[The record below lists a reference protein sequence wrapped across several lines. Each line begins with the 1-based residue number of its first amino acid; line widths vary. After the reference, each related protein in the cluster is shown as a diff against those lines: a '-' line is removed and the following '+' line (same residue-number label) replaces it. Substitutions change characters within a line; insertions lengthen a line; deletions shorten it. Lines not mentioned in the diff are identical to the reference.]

1 MTARAPIGTTL
12 SEIAD
17 YRPKDIDEALEMMRS
32 ALDYYHR
39 ENDQRA
45 IFLRAYYL
53 ITLAVHQAV
62 YQRGRYQKRMFF
74 DPDWVKRLA
83 GKFSSLYFYS
93 LTTAERPGERAWKT
107 AHRLAGTNETS
118 VFQDMLL
125 GLNAHIN
132 YDLAYGI
139 YLNLK
144 EFDDGRGHLLLSH
157 RKFDHDQV
165 NNILVDTIPQVEE
178 VLTRDYGG
186 ELRFMGELSGSLDEV
201 LGRVGLKYY
210 RERVWWSA
218 IAFLSTTQPE
228 ELQLVHDRLDWE
240 SAQLADRIA
249 CEASL
254 LQRSLRWGL
263 NLFSKRT
270 FGPITLEREE
280 AASVRKKLEQR
291 VSPF

>member
-1 MTARAPIGTTL
+1 MATL
-12 SEIAD
+12 AEIKA
-17 YRPKDIDEALEMMRS
+17 YRPKDIEESLDAMRS
-32 ALDYYHR
+32 ALDYFHR

-53 ITLAVHQAV
+53 ITVAVWQAIH
-62 YQRGRYQKRMFF
+62 QRGRYDKRIFF
-74 DPDWVKRLA
+74 DPEWVKKLA
-83 GKFSSLYFYS
+83 GKFSLLYFQS
-93 LTTAERPGERAWKT
+93 LSTQEREGERAWKM
-107 AHRLAGTNETS
+107 AHRLASTNETS

-125 GLNAHIN
+125 GINAHIN

-144 EFDDGRGHLLLSH
+144 EHDDGRDHLLLPR

-165 NNILVDTIPQVEE
+165 NNILVNTIPQVED

-186 ELRFMGELSGSLDEV
+186 ELLLMGELAGDLDEV
-201 LGRVGLKYY
+201 LGEVGIKYY

-218 IAFLSTTQPE
+218 ISFLSARSPE

-240 SAQLADRIA
+240 SAQLADSIA
-249 CEASL
+249 CEGTV
-254 LQRSLRWGL
+254 LQRSLRGIL
-263 NLFSKRT
+263 NLFSKKT

-280 AASVRKKLEQR
+280 TAPAKKKPTQ
-291 VSPF
+291 VFSPF